1 VDYDEF
7 IGRVQSRGDMSSRG
21 EAERAVRAVLT
32 ALGEHLDESEADK
45 LASRLPREVSG
56 YLRQERTEHGPV
68 LLLPVFHPHS
78 APSSAFLSIFSST
91 EHHGRSTCKRGILS
105 RRMLDFARRGHHSE
119 KRANPSIQ
127 CSRR

>member
-68 LLLPVFHPHS
+68 LLLPVFQERVGRMAGVDPPGGTVYTATVCRVLEDAVPS
-78 APSSAFLSIFSST
+78 DKLPGKLAPLFSF
-91 EHHGRSTCKRGILS
+91 G
-105 RRMLDFARRGHHSE
+105 
-119 KRANPSIQ
+119 
-127 CSRR
+127 